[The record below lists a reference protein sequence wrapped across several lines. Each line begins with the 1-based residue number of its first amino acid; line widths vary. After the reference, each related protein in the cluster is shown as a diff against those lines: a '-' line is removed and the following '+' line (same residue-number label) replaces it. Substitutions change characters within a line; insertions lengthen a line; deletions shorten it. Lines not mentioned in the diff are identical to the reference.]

1 MDQGVTTY
9 KVYILPRA
17 SQEIDRL
24 PGHVRQRVRRAV
36 IGLRDDPKPAHG
48 IQLDFDLGAGREL
61 WRLRLDT
68 WRLVYLL
75 DRDWGTIYVLAVRKR
90 PPYQYEDLPA
100 LVADAG

>member
-1 MDQGVTTY
+1 MGQGVISY
-9 KVYILPRA
+9 KVYILPQA

-36 IGLRDDPKPAHG
+36 IGLRDDPKPALG
-48 IQLDFDLGAGREL
+48 IQLDLGAGREL

-68 WRLVYLL
+68 WHLVYLL

-90 PPYQYEDLPA
+90 PPYQYEDLA
-100 LVADAG
+100 SLVADAG